1 MFVESVQKYPGNFP
15 GGVLLWS
22 YSIKVAGL
30 LSWTYTLLK
39 KALHIFLG
47 GGGGEGGGG
56 REVFE
61 TPGKLSILS

>member
-15 GGVLLWS
+15 GGVLEWS

-47 GGGGEGGGG
+47 GG